1 MRNSGIFKNPLQRA
15 LEFPLAHGPGQV
27 ALAVAAQRAAN
38 PPNLQPREHKGQQ
51 AQLPIARIEL
61 IHRLSLLDQQLES
74 DKKKEGPPTGPPIA
88 RRVPGFPPG
97 IQQFLSHEMNF
108 IVRTGTVWG
117 ITLTKPKLEANNPQP
132 EQGRASM

>member
-1 MRNSGIFKNPLQRA
+1 
-15 LEFPLAHGPGQV
+15 GQIV
-27 ALAVAAQRAAN
+27 LAVAAQRAAN
-38 PPNLQPREHKGQQ
+38 PPKLQPSKHKGHQS
-51 AQLPIARIEL
+51 QLPIARIEL

-97 IQQFLSHEMNF
+97 IRQFLSHEMNF

-117 ITLTKPKLEANNPQP
+117 LTLTKPKLEANNPQP